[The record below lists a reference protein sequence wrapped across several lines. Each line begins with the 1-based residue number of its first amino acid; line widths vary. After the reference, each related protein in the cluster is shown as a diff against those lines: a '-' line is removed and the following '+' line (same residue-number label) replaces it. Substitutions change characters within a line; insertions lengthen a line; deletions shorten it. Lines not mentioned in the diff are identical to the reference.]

1 PVMFGGGMITEVTST
16 EATWND
22 IPWRFEAGTPPL
34 AEAIGLASAIQYIQS
49 ISMDTITRHG
59 KELTQYALHQLTN
72 LPGITI
78 IGLST
83 MEQRGPVISF
93 TVEGIHPHDVSEL
106 LDKENIAVRGGH
118 HCAMP
123 LMKKLGLPGTV
134 RISLYIYNSI
144 EDIDALIQALRNV
157 QRKFQ

>member
-1 PVMFGGGMITEVTST
+1 
-16 EATWND
+16 
-22 IPWRFEAGTPPL
+22 
-34 AEAIGLASAIQYIQS
+34 
-49 ISMDTITRHG
+49 
-59 KELTQYALHQLTN
+59 
-72 LPGITI
+72 
-78 IGLST
+78 